1 MNAPVKSPQEKT
13 KDYLNYLAIGHY
25 VLGGLTMLFSC
36 MFLMHLGMGLMML
49 FNPNAFSHEAD
60 EAHMIGMLFTGIGA
74 TCIVLGW
81 GLGIAMIYAGR
92 CMAARRKHLFCTIVA
107 AVDCLLM
114 PLGTILGILALVVL
128 LKDDTKA
135 MFN

>member
-1 MNAPVKSPQEKT
+1 MKP
-13 KDYLNYLAIGHY
+13 LA
-25 VLGGLTMLFSC
+25 T
-36 MFLMHLGMGLMML
+36 FLL
-49 FNPNAFSHEAD
+49 
-60 EAHMIGMLFTGIGA
+60 
-74 TCIVLGW
+74 
-81 GLGIAMIYAGR
+81 
-92 CMAARRKHLFCTIVA
+92 CTIVA